1 MTDASHGGDADRASE
16 LDDGEFVRIEYTART
31 VAGDRVVDT
40 TDPAV
45 AADADLAGIAA
56 DGPIVVVL
64 GEGHLFE
71 PVEEAVREAGVGGS
85 ARVTVGPSN
94 AFGKRDPQKVETV
107 PVELVPSD
115 RREAGREVSVAGR
128 TCVIESVDDE
138 TATLDYNHALAGVT
152 LEYEVSVLERVPE
165 ADRPAGL
172 CSLHGLDAGVSLT
185 ERELVVSLT
194 AAEPSPERDRRRRA
208 FVRDAKRLLPVDS
221 VTVTETY
228 EE

>member
-1 MTDASHGGDADRASE
+1 MTATDHSAA

-31 VAGDRVVDT
+31 AAGDRVVDT
-40 TDPAV
+40 TDPSV

-56 DGPIVVVL
+56 DGPVVVVL

-85 ARVTVGPSN
+85 ATVTVDPTD
-94 AFGKRDPQKVETV
+94 AFGERDPRKVETV

-128 TCVIESVDDE
+128 TCVIESVDEE
-138 TATLDYNHALAGVT
+138 TATLDYNHALAGVA
-152 LEYEVSVLERVPE
+152 LEYEVSVRGRVPE

-172 CSLHGLDAGVSLT
+172 CALHGLDADVALS
-185 ERELVVSLT
+185 ERELSVSVT
-194 AAEPSPERDRRRRA
+194 ATEPSAERDRSRRA
-208 FVRDAKRLLPVDS
+208 FVRDANRLLPVDS

>member
-1 MTDASHGGDADRASE
+1 MTDTNYGGGADHASE

-31 VAGDRVVDT
+31 AAGDRVVDT

-45 AADADLAGIAA
+45 ATDADLAGIAA
-56 DGPIVVVL
+56 DGPVVVVL

-71 PVEEAVREAGVGGS
+71 PVKEAVREAGVGGS
-85 ARVTVGPSN
+85 ATVTVEPSD
-94 AFGKRDPQKVETV
+94 AFGERDPRKVETV

-128 TCVIESVDDE
+128 TCVIESVDEE

-152 LEYEVSVLERVPE
+152 LEYEVSVSGRVPE

-172 CSLHGLDAGVSLT
+172 CALHGLDADVTLS
-185 ERELVVSLT
+185 ERELSVSVT
-194 AAEPSPERDRRRRA
+194 ATEPSAERDRRRRA

-221 VTVTETY
+221 VTVAETY
-228 EE
+228 EK